1 MIGRWMALWC
11 VAVCT
16 AAVPATGVMAQGVE
30 MDASLEEPLLR
41 VSGEGTVEVEP
52 DRVTLGLGVTASG
65 ETAAEAQAAAS
76 GAVERV
82 LTAVRGVGARGLLVQ
97 TSQISVSP
105 RYDNRRNRNE
115 PPAIVGYE
123 ASQRVSVRLDEI
135 DKAGAVLDQATAA
148 GANQNFGVTFGLQ
161 DRDASEDAALK
172 DAVEDAQRRA
182 AAIAGALGKEI
193 AGVVSVESAPA
204 QGGFAPVGI
213 SRNMAVSDAPPPSTS
228 VEGGR
233 LTVRASVVI
242 SYRLR

>member
-76 GAVERV
+76 GAMERV
-82 LTAVRGVGARGLLVQ
+82 LTGARGLLVQ